1 MFDRIILAAVTLA
14 VSIAASAAKD
24 ERKKQECPTL
34 DPKEIGDLLRQ
45 APSCQRAIAQF
56 DICELGSSGDVI
68 LGLSSPKMRR
78 RFLGSAKPGDI
89 PIFQPTKFQLIINL
103 RAAKALGL
111 DLSPTVIARAD
122 DDRIGEVSLNGTDA
136 PAHIA
141 SLDLRAQDGLRPRL
155 FPVLVQKMRQ
165 ALTFLATV
173 ENDDPGMKTLA
184 VIAIL
189 ALLTIS
195 GAAYTD
201 LILTG
206 DQQAAQRTN

>member
-1 MFDRIILAAVTLA
+1 MEASEDPLKAGLPMFDRIILAAVTLA

-34 DPKEIGDLLRQ
+34 DPRETGDLLGQ

-56 DICELGSSGDVI
+56 DICELGSSGDVS

-122 DDRIGEVSLNGTDA
+122 EV
-136 PAHIA
+136 I
-141 SLDLRAQDGLRPRL
+141 
-155 FPVLVQKMRQ
+155 
-165 ALTFLATV
+165 
-173 ENDDPGMKTLA
+173 E
-184 VIAIL
+184 
-189 ALLTIS
+189 
-195 GAAYTD
+195 
-201 LILTG
+201 
-206 DQQAAQRTN
+206 